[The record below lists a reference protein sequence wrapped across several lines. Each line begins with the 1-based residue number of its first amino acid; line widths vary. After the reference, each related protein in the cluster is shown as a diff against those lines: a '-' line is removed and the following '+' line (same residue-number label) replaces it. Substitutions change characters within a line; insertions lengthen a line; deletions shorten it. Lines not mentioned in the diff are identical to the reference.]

1 MTINELRDFTFE
13 SYYKRIVFV
22 KESIYY
28 LMKSLK
34 KDLLLLATKWIE
46 KIRAIMVLVML
57 MNIRILN
64 WREKLV
70 KWWKIITQQPETF
83 ENSNIFDIRLVIIE
97 HLKTSCRLSKT
108 KRQAEK
114 VSQVDSGERSNSPL
128 YSETKKEKKL

>member
-1 MTINELRDFTFE
+1 MTVNELRDFTFE

-22 KESIYY
+22 NESIYY

-34 KDLLLLATKWIE
+34 KDLLFE
-46 KIRAIMVLVML
+46 KILAIMVLVVL
-57 MNIRILN
+57 INITILN

-70 KWWKIITQQPETF
+70 KWWKIITQQPNTF
-83 ENSNIFDIRLVIIE
+83 ENPNIFDIRSVIIK
-97 HLKTSCRLSKT
+97 HLKTSCKLSKT

-128 YSETKKEKKL
+128 YSETKKEKKFKMQK